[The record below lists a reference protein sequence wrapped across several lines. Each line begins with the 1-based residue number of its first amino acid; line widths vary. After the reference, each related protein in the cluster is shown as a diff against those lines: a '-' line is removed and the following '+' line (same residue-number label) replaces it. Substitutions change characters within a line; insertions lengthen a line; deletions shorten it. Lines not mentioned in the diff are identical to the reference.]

1 MDERAQHQEGPDLR
15 AEPALAIPFTA
26 PKLQPLL
33 GNGQLLYRAE
43 DRTNCMEKGGMYELL
58 KELHQHLLSRRDAAG
73 IAILQKALALV
84 QTRTLSDVSEGE
96 LMDFLH
102 TIEETEGTG
111 ADRWVSSSAVRTEV
125 GLVTRGMIE
134 KEINRRVIET

>member
-1 MDERAQHQEGPDLR
+1 
-15 AEPALAIPFTA
+15 
-26 PKLQPLL
+26 
-33 GNGQLLYRAE
+33 
-43 DRTNCMEKGGMYELL
+43 MEKGGMYEFLR
-58 KELHQHLLSRRDAAG
+58 ELHQHLLARRDAAG
-73 IAILQKALALV
+73 IAILQKAMDLV

-102 TIEETEGTG
+102 TLEETEGTG
-111 ADRWVSSSAVRTEV
+111 ADRWVSSSAVRTDV